1 MMLGWSDPRFTK
13 QCVTP
18 ASHSASKKANDV
30 VYMLG
35 GVAVV
40 VDKVRVV
47 VLLNCRAWC
56 CRRRVKLFPSP
67 LGEAAAGRGF
77 MSDVSPL
84 G

>member
-1 MMLGWSDPRFTK
+1 MASIMLGWSDPRFTK

-47 VLLNCRAWC
+47 VLLNCRA
-56 CRRRVKLFPSP
+56 
-67 LGEAAAGRGF
+67 
-77 MSDVSPL
+77 
-84 G
+84 